1 MKYRLG
7 VNIDHVATLRNARG
21 EGYPSIK
28 IAALTCIKAGAD
40 LITVHLREDQRH
52 IKPKDVINLKKILN
66 KPLNLEMALT
76 NKMIDFAIKIRP
88 TFVCIVPEKRKEL
101 TTEGGLNLFNNINYL
116 KKSICKLQSN
126 NIKVSLFIDPSLK
139 NIKQA
144 IKLNTNNIELHTGKY
159 CKLLQ
164 TNKKNKALKEFKK
177 IKIAAKYAFQNKI
190 NVHCGHGL
198 DYRSTKN
205 IKKIKEILEFNI
217 GHFIISES
225 VFYGLGNVVKKFSK
239 IISN

>member
-28 IAALTCIKAGAD
+28 NAALECIKAGAD

-52 IKPKDVINLKKILN
+52 IKPKDVINLKKILK

-101 TTEGGLNLFNNINYL
+101 TTEGGLNLFNNINFL
-116 KKSICKLQSN
+116 KKNIRKLQSN

-139 NIKQA
+139 NIKQSIRLKA
-144 IKLNTNNIELHTGKY
+144 NNVELHTGKY

-177 IKIAAKYAFQNKI
+177 IKIAAKYALQNKI

-198 DYRSTKN
+198 NYKSTKN

-217 GHFIISES
+217 GHFLIGES
-225 VFYGLGNVVKKFSK
+225 IFEGMGSVIKTFKKILKS
-239 IISN
+239 